1 MSVDL
6 NALKTA
12 GPTITV
18 LTKPFWDAAAE
29 GRLKIQRCE
38 DCGKAVFYPRPI
50 CPHCWSKRLVWLDAS
65 GKGRLKSFSEVRKPG
80 HPGWLPAAPYV
91 VGLVKLVE
99 GPTMLSFI
107 LPGARAPSVGDALQL
122 APTAIGGR
130 ILPAFKQVEP
140 ATVEKPNEP

>member
-12 GPTITV
+12 GPTITA
-18 LTKPFWDAAAE
+18 LTKPFWEAAAE

-38 DCGKAVFYPRPI
+38 NCSRAVFYPRPI
-50 CPHCWSKRLVWLDAS
+50 CPHCWSPRLVWKEAS
-65 GKGRLKSFSEVRKPG
+65 GNGRLKSFSEVHKPG
-80 HPGWLPAAPYV
+80 HPGWLPAAPYL
-91 VGLVKLVE
+91 VGLVELAE

-107 LPGARAPSVGDALQL
+107 LAGTRPLKVGDMLQL

-130 ILPAFKQVEP
+130 VMPAFKPVEP
-140 ATVEKPNEP
+140 GAEEKPQ

>member
-12 GPTITV
+12 GPTITA
-18 LTKPFWDAAAE
+18 LTAPFWNAAAE
-29 GRLKIQRCE
+29 GRLTIQRCE
-38 DCGKAVFYPRPI
+38 DCGEAVFYPRPI
-50 CPHCWSKRLVWLDAS
+50 CPHCWSKRLVWQDAS
-65 GKGRLKSFSEVRKPG
+65 GKGRLKSFSEVHKPG

-91 VGLVKLVE
+91 VGLIELAE

-107 LPGARAPSVGDALQL
+107 QPGARPPQVGDALLL

-130 ILPAFKQVEP
+130 VLPAFKSVEP
-140 ATVEKPNEP
+140 ATEEKPE

>member
-6 NALKTA
+6 NTLKTA
-12 GPTITV
+12 GPTITA

-29 GRLKIQRCE
+29 GRLTIQHCE

-50 CPHCWSKRLVWLDAS
+50 CPHCWGGRLVWKDAS
-65 GKGRLKSFSEVRKPG
+65 GRGRLKSFSEVHKPG

-91 VGLVKLVE
+91 VGLVELAE
-99 GPTMLSFI
+99 GPTILSFI
-107 LPGARAPSVGDALQL
+107 LPGTRPRQVGAMLRL

-130 ILPAFKQVEP
+130 VLPAFKPVEP
-140 ATVEKPNEP
+140 GAEEKPQ

>member
-12 GPTITV
+12 GPTITA
-18 LTKPFWDAAAE
+18 LTAPFWEAAAE
-29 GRLKIQRCE
+29 GRLKIQHCE
-38 DCGKAVFYPRPI
+38 DCGKAVFYPRPM
-50 CPHCWSKRLVWLDAS
+50 CPHCWSKRLVWKEAS
-65 GKGRLKSFSEVRKPG
+65 GRGQLKSFSHVHKPG

-91 VGLVKLVE
+91 VGLVELAE

-107 LPGARAPSVGDALQL
+107 LPGTRSPGVGDPLLL

-130 ILPAFKQVEP
+130 VLPAFKPVET
-140 ATVEKPNEP
+140 ATEEKPK